1 VSAEAIFNWWLA
13 SIIAEFLLAGVFAF
27 LAIWCLCHVSAQA
40 DDIAKQHDLG
50 AEKVVDRG

>member
-1 VSAEAIFNWWLA
+1 MSAEAIFNWWLA